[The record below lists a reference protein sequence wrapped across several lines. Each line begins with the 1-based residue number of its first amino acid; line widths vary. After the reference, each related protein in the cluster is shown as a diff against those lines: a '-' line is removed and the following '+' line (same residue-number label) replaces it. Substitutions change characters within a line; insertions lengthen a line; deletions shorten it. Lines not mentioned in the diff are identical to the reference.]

1 MLATN
6 LSKVLYFWY
15 QNEGAEY
22 MENIIYYNIK
32 DEPFGIYGLYNP
44 KEEMFSREC
53 LMMGK
58 SHKQGCG
65 IPRQGN
71 SRWKNQIYNRPPYV
85 AIKAEMP
92 YVTNFPHMP

>member
-32 DEPFGIYGLYNP
+32 DEPLVLWFVQP
-44 KEEMFSREC
+44 KKKMFSRE
-53 LMMGK
+53 
-58 SHKQGCG
+58 
-65 IPRQGN
+65 
-71 SRWKNQIYNRPPYV
+71 Y
-85 AIKAEMP
+85 
-92 YVTNFPHMP
+92 